1 MMTKKAPFVTIE
13 GVDGA
18 GKSSHLGTIVAA
30 LEAAGFE
37 VVSTR
42 EPGGTELGSALRE
55 QLKKAEMDQ
64 TTAALIAFADRNEHL
79 VQKIRPALESGR
91 AVVSDRFTD
100 STFAY
105 QAGGDGCD
113 WATIETLETL
123 VQAGLQPSL
132 TLFFDLPSDVAAA
145 RREKRKAELAQDE
158 KDKFD
163 EKPIEWF
170 EGVRNAYL
178 ARREADPSRFVTIDA
193 AQTLENVAVQVRE
206 AVEGFVARFS
216 ARPRGP
222 RP

>member
-1 MMTKKAPFVTIE
+1 MTRKAPFVTVE

-18 GKSSHLGTIVAA
+18 GKSSHLGTMVAA

-42 EPGGTELGSALRE
+42 EPGGTELGSILRD
-55 QLKKAEMDQ
+55 QLKKSEMDQ

-79 VQKIRPALESGR
+79 QQKIRPALAAGK

-100 STFAY
+100 STYAY
-105 QAGGDGCD
+105 QGGGEGCD
-113 WATIETLETL
+113 RGTIEKLEAL
-123 VQAGLQPSL
+123 VHGDLQPSL
-132 TLFFDLPSDVAAA
+132 TLFFDLPSEVAAG
-145 RREKRKAELAQDE
+145 RREKRKLELAQDE

-178 ARREADPSRFVTIDA
+178 ARRSADPERFVTIDA
-193 AQTLENVAVQVRE
+193 SVTIEEVAVQVNQAME
-206 AVEGFVARFS
+206 AFVARFS
-216 ARPRGP
+216 ARPKGL

>member
-1 MMTKKAPFVTIE
+1 MTRKAPFVTVE

-18 GKSSHLGTIVAA
+18 GKSSHLGTMVAA

-42 EPGGTELGSALRE
+42 EPGGTELGSILRD
-55 QLKKAEMDQ
+55 QLKKSEMDQ

-79 VQKIRPALESGR
+79 QQKIRPALAAGK

-100 STFAY
+100 STYAY
-105 QAGGDGCD
+105 QGGGEGCD
-113 WATIETLETL
+113 WGTIEKLEAL
-123 VQAGLQPSL
+123 VHGDLQPSL
-132 TLFFDLPSDVAAA
+132 TLVFDLPSEVAAE
-145 RREKRKAELAQDE
+145 RREKRKLELAQDE

-163 EKPIEWF
+163 EKPVEWF

-178 ARREADPSRFVTIDA
+178 ARRAADPERFVTIDA
-193 AQTLENVAVQVRE
+193 SVTLEEVAVQVNQAME
-206 AVEGFVARFS
+206 AFVARFS
-216 ARPRGP
+216 ARPTGL

>member
-1 MMTKKAPFVTIE
+1 MTRKAPFVTVE

-18 GKSSHLGTIVAA
+18 GKSSHLGTMVAA

-42 EPGGTELGSALRE
+42 EPGGTELGSILRD
-55 QLKKAEMDQ
+55 QLKKSEMDQ

-79 VQKIRPALESGR
+79 QQKIRPALAAGK

-100 STFAY
+100 STYAY
-105 QAGGDGCD
+105 QGGGEGCD
-113 WATIETLETL
+113 WGTIEKLEAL
-123 VQAGLQPSL
+123 VHGDLQPSL
-132 TLFFDLPSDVAAA
+132 TLFFDLPSEVAAE
-145 RREKRKAELAQDE
+145 RREKRKLELAQDE

-178 ARREADPSRFVTIDA
+178 ARRAADPERFVTIDA
-193 AQTLENVAVQVRE
+193 SVTLEEVAVQVKQAME
-206 AVEGFVARFS
+206 AFVARFS
-216 ARPRGP
+216 ARPKGL